1 MTEEPPTSTL
11 EHLSSP
17 LAATTESVAPPER
30 PVAATGTFA
39 DLDLSPAVARS
50 VAEAGYRLPTPIQ
63 RQAIPVLLAGH
74 DIVARAQ
81 TGTGK
86 TAAFG
91 IPMVERLDPRRQMV
105 QGVVLVPTREL
116 AAQVTAEIAR
126 LGKHRGITATAI
138 YGGVPMGGQLAA
150 LRAGA
155 QIVVGTT
162 GRVLDHLRRGTL
174 LLNQAQMLILDECDE
189 MLDMGFYEDIV
200 AVMRYL
206 PRERV
211 TGLFSATIPGFVR
224 KLVNRYLHEPVWVDV
239 EPEAATVP
247 QIEQIAYEVPEQDKV
262 LALLTLLHQID
273 EDEPLILLFR
283 RRQDLVDR
291 LTHTLRRLGL
301 PVAGLHGRYT
311 QSERESTVAAF
322 RRGEIRLLIVTNLLA
337 RGIDVP
343 GISQVIN
350 YDMVESEEEYL
361 HRIGRTGRMGRAGV
375 AISFVDPWE
384 LPMLDALQRR
394 TGNAIRV
401 ATLPIYDGAGA

>member
-1 MTEEPPTSTL
+1 MQSVDR
-11 EHLSSP
+11 HL
-17 LAATTESVAPPER
+17 LIAAEAEAPAPEDGHER
-30 PVAATGTFA
+30 VVIDPVSFA
-39 DLDLSPAVARS
+39 DLGLSPALARG

-63 RQAIPVLLAGH
+63 HQAIPLMLAGR
-74 DIVARAQ
+74 DVVGRAQ

-91 IPMVERLDPRRQMV
+91 IPMLERIDPLRHAV
-105 QGVVLVPTREL
+105 QGLVLAPTREL

-126 LGKHRGITATAI
+126 LGKHRGVSVTAI
-138 YGGVPMGGQLAA
+138 YGGVPLHGQVAA

-162 GRVLDHLRRGTL
+162 GRLLDHLRRGTL
-174 LLNQAQMLILDECDE
+174 ILNGVRSLVLDECDE

-200 AVMRYL
+200 AIIRYL
-206 PRERV
+206 PRERQ
-211 TGLFSATIPGFVR
+211 TSLFSATIPSFVR
-224 KLVNRYLHEPVWVDV
+224 KLVDRYLTNPAWIDV
-239 EPEAATVP
+239 EPTAATVP
-247 QIEQIAYEVPEQDKV
+247 QIRQIAYEVPEQDKV
-262 LALLTLLHQID
+262 LALLTLLNEI
-273 EDEPLILLFR
+273 EDEAPLILLFR

-291 LTHTLRRLGL
+291 LTMTLRRLGL

-311 QSERESTVAAF
+311 QGERESTVAAF

-343 GISQVIN
+343 GISHVIN
-350 YDMVESEEEYL
+350 YDMADSEEEYL
-361 HRIGRTGRMGRAGV
+361 HRIGRTGRMGRDGI

-394 TGNAIRV
+394 TGGAIE
-401 ATLPIYDGAGA
+401 ALSLPIYE